1 MQKKGK
7 DHKNRGE
14 ADITFQTARSERHS
28 FSLRRSLLLAVV
40 LTGSPPRFAGRR
52 RSHPDAERISRV
64 GYRLLEHA
72 SVPSPIAWLSTCRP
86 SSSAE
91 VVAKS
96 SF

>member
-14 ADITFQTARSERHS
+14 AEITFRTARSERHS

-52 RSHPDAERISRV
+52 RSHPDTETISRA
-64 GYRLLEHA
+64 GYRLLQHA
-72 SVPSPIAWLSTCRP
+72 SKPSPIACVSSLSP
-86 SSSAE
+86 SYFAQE
-91 VVAKS
+91 VDKS
-96 SF
+96 PF